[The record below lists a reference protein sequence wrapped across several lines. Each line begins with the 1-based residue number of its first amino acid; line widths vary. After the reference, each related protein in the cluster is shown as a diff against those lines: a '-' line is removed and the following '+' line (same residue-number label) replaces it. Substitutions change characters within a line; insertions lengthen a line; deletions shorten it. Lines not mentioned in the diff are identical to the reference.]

1 MEENGGIMKTLIPT
15 ATLPDLDNKT
25 PYQIYEPLKI
35 PNLPMPTKTE
45 VKRAKNKMQLFAL
58 WFRARCAYEHRHK
71 TKVVFN
77 HSFHPIGSDG
87 QINPFKTV
95 TGTRTVE
102 IEPEEIPAIFDTWP
116 RIKTS
121 SRKESRNDF
130 T

>member
-1 MEENGGIMKTLIPT
+1 MEENGGIMKTIIPT

-45 VKRAKNKMQLFAL
+45 IKRAKNKMQLFAL
-58 WFRARCAYEHRHK
+58 WFRTWCAYKHRHK
-71 TKVVFN
+71 TKIVFN

-102 IEPEEIPAIFDTWP
+102 IEPEEIPAIFNTWP
-116 RIKTS
+116 RIKT
-121 SRKESRNDF
+121 
-130 T
+130 